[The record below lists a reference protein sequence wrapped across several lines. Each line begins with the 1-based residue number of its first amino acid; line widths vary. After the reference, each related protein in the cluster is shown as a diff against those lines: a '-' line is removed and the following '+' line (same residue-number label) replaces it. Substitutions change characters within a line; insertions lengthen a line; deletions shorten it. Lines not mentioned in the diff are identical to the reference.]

1 MRLLLESEI
10 SMDIR
15 LLLEN
20 KVTYQ
25 ITDFTL
31 ATRPWASCRSLK
43 AEILKYIT
51 YFSKNIYILLIELLW
66 YSSLVQNVF
75 VYFNIKMYYFY
86 FT

>member
-1 MRLLLESEI
+1 M
-10 SMDIR
+10 
-15 LLLEN
+15 
-20 KVTYQ
+20 TYQ

-31 ATRPWASCRSLK
+31 AMRPWASCKSLK

-51 YFSKNIYILLIELLW
+51 YFSKKKKIILIELLW

-75 VYFNIKMYYFY
+75 VYFNIKIYYFY